1 MSRGVQYNRTPCP
14 ARVFEDLGN
23 GFAMGCFGGS
33 LLYFIKGNKT
43 TLFQLIIL
51 QERGMHQKEKEFF
64 QDSVMLETELHSQV
78 VILVFG
84 EVYFP
89 QWTAY

>member
-33 LLYFIKGNKT
+33 LLYFIKGNYSNLT
-43 TLFQLIIL
+43 NTINRCL
-51 QERGMHQKEKEFF
+51 ER
-64 QDSVMLETELHSQV
+64 
-78 VILVFG
+78 
-84 EVYFP
+84 P
-89 QWTAY
+89 